1 MNVIT
6 LPLSG
11 HSYYRFIDSVNYM
24 CIIPLAGV
32 FAIQQNPVKSTPTS
46 NTPSSLFA
54 LLLHCV
60 FSDPMTINYHRVES
74 VDNYDKATPSIYIYI
89 NGKWHILLKHE
100 HEHGCTSGIDFVGS
114 SLSLVSYMF
123 LRNIYIYDLRITT
136 VGWAVCREAFLHSA
150 RTNQLCL

>member
-60 FSDPMTINYHRVES
+60 FSDPLTINYHRVES
-74 VDNYDKATPSIYIYI
+74 VDNYDKATPSIYIY
-89 NGKWHILLKHE
+89 
-100 HEHGCTSGIDFVGS
+100 V
-114 SLSLVSYMF
+114 
-123 LRNIYIYDLRITT
+123 
-136 VGWAVCREAFLHSA
+136 
-150 RTNQLCL
+150 